1 MKTYITT
8 LQAIDNTD
16 GLLKQFIGQN
26 IMANN
31 FDEAEEI
38 CNTQYPFLSVL
49 GEKICEYDEN
59 MNEVDVS
66 LN

>member
-26 IMANN
+26 IIANN
-31 FDEAEEI
+31 IDEAEEI
-38 CNTQYPFLSVL
+38 CNNQYPFLSVL

>member
-1 MKTYITT
+1 MKTYITA

-16 GLLKQFIGQN
+16 GLLKQFVGQN

-31 FDEAEEI
+31 IDEAEEI
-38 CNTQYPFLSVL
+38 CNNSFPFLSVL

-59 MNEVDVS
+59 MDIVDVS

>member
-31 FDEAEEI
+31 FDEAKEI
-38 CNTQYPFLSVL
+38 CNTSYPFLTVL

-59 MNEVDVS
+59 MGIVDVS

>member
-1 MKTYITT
+1 MKTYLTA
-8 LQAIDNTD
+8 LQAIDNTN

-38 CNTQYPFLSVL
+38 CINQYPFLSVL

-59 MNEVDVS
+59 MNEIDVS

>member
-8 LQAIDNTD
+8 LQAIENTD

-31 FDEAEEI
+31 IDEAEEI
-38 CNTQYPFLSVL
+38 CSTSFPYLEVL
-49 GEKICEYDEN
+49 
-59 MNEVDVS
+59 
-66 LN
+66 

>member
-26 IMANN
+26 IMANSHN
-31 FDEAEEI
+31 EAEEI
-38 CNTQYPFLSVL
+38 CINSFPFLSVL

>member
-16 GLLKQFIGQN
+16 GLLKQFVGQN

-31 FDEAEEI
+31 IDEAEEI
-38 CNTQYPFLSVL
+38 CSNQYPFLIVL

>member
-31 FDEAEEI
+31 IDEAEEI
-38 CNTQYPFLSVL
+38 CINSFPFLSVL

>member
-31 FDEAEEI
+31 IDEAVFI
-38 CNTQYPFLSVL
+38 CNTLLPYLEVL

>member
-8 LQAIDNTD
+8 LQAINNNN

-26 IMANN
+26 IIANN
-31 FDEAEEI
+31 FDEAEKI
-38 CNTQYPFLSVL
+38 CINQYLFLSVL
-49 GEKICEYDEN
+49 GEKICEYDKN
-59 MNEVDVS
+59 MEIVDVS

>member
-8 LQAIDNTD
+8 LKAIDNTD

-31 FDEAEEI
+31 IDEAEEI
-38 CNTQYPFLSVL
+38 CIKQYPFLSVL

-59 MNEVDVS
+59 MNEVDFS

>member
-8 LQAIDNTD
+8 LQAIDKTD

-31 FDEAEEI
+31 IDEAEEI
-38 CNTQYPFLSVL
+38 CITSYPYLEVL

>member
-1 MKTYITT
+1 MKTYLTA

-26 IMANN
+26 IIANN

-38 CNTQYPFLSVL
+38 CINQYPFLSVL

-59 MNEVDVS
+59 MEIVDVS

>member
-31 FDEAEEI
+31 IDEAEEI
-38 CNTQYPFLSVL
+38 CSTSFPYLFVL

>member
-26 IMANN
+26 IIANN
-31 FDEAEEI
+31 FDEAEAI
-38 CNTQYPFLSVL
+38 CNVLHPYLSVL

>member
-8 LQAIDNTD
+8 IQAIDNTD

-26 IMANN
+26 IIANN

-38 CNTQYPFLSVL
+38 CINQYPFLSVL